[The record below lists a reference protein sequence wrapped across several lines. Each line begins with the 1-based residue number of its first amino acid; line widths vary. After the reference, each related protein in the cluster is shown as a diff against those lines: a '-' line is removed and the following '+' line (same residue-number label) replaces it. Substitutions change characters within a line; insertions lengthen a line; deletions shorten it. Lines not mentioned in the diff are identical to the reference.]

1 MIAEIQNVDQLL
13 SVSGVTL
20 GYPGVIALSGI
31 DFEVHKGEFIGI
43 VGPNGSGKST
53 LLKGL
58 LGLLPLQAGT
68 IHFHGSDHQQ
78 IRLIRKKIGY
88 VPQKNKNDLQ
98 FPALVREVVLMG
110 LYAQIGWLR
119 QPKKIH
125 REMAL
130 ESLKSVGMLE
140 FSDRPIGELS
150 GGQQQRVMIA
160 RALVASPQLLL
171 LDEPTASVD
180 IYAQRAILEIL
191 ENLNRQMGI
200 TILMVSH
207 DINEIVH
214 SCDKILLLNGNV
226 CIFGTPNQVLTK
238 DNLKAVYGDRIYVYD
253 HHGHPHV
260 LVGDFSE

>member
-1 MIAEIQNVDQLL
+1 MIAEIQNIDQLV

-78 IRLIRKKIGY
+78 IRLIRKRIGY

-119 QPKKIH
+119 QP
-125 REMAL
+125 
-130 ESLKSVGMLE
+130 
-140 FSDRPIGELS
+140 
-150 GGQQQRVMIA
+150 
-160 RALVASPQLLL
+160 
-171 LDEPTASVD
+171 
-180 IYAQRAILEIL
+180 
-191 ENLNRQMGI
+191 
-200 TILMVSH
+200 
-207 DINEIVH
+207 
-214 SCDKILLLNGNV
+214 
-226 CIFGTPNQVLTK
+226 
-238 DNLKAVYGDRIYVYD
+238 
-253 HHGHPHV
+253 
-260 LVGDFSE
+260 